1 MRGIQAQQGTK
12 VLIPP
17 AASPLRRDRE
27 LQTVSHA
34 ALVVQHC
41 QLVLHRLFGYAVP
54 SSDLT
59 IRQSFQNRTE
69 QLPLSTGEVS
79 KWTTRSRS
87 RHASHFPRNGKRE
100 GRTDG
105 PVRGRS
111 TIRDASSRA
120 RQSPHLISAR
130 IAALN
135 ELSGLASTALH
146 RCDARLER

>member
-1 MRGIQAQQGTK
+1 MVCNGIQAQQGTK

-69 QLPLSTGEVS
+69 QVPLSTREVS
-79 KWTTRSRS
+79 IWTTGGRS
-87 RHASHFPRNGKRE
+87 RHASHLPRNVCKRE
-100 GRTDG
+100 GG
-105 PVRGRS
+105 PVGS
-111 TIRDASSRA
+111 GP
-120 RQSPHLISAR
+120 RQVDHP
-130 IAALN
+130 
-135 ELSGLASTALH
+135 
-146 RCDARLER
+146 

>member
-1 MRGIQAQQGTK
+1 MLCNGIQAQQGTK

-17 AASPLRRDRE
+17 APASPLRRDRE

-69 QLPLSTGEVS
+69 QVPLSTGEVS
-79 KWTTRSRS
+79 RWTTGGRSL
-87 RHASHFPRNGKRE
+87 HASHFPRNGKRE
-100 GRTDG
+100 GRPVG
-105 PVRGRS
+105 PGRGR
-111 TIRDASSRA
+111 
-120 RQSPHLISAR
+120 
-130 IAALN
+130 
-135 ELSGLASTALH
+135 
-146 RCDARLER
+146 

>member
-1 MRGIQAQQGTK
+1 VDDSSGVNIEMIVGASGSETPDVKGRPRRTQAGGRVDPSVTLAAVLGNLLSDRREDRGLERALRQSAD
-12 VLIPP
+12 VLIPPP

-69 QLPLSTGEVS
+69 QLPLS
-79 KWTTRSRS
+79 RSPS
-87 RHASHFPRNGKRE
+87 E
-100 GRTDG
+100 
-105 PVRGRS
+105 
-111 TIRDASSRA
+111 
-120 RQSPHLISAR
+120 
-130 IAALN
+130 
-135 ELSGLASTALH
+135 
-146 RCDARLER
+146 